1 MLTRT
6 MQWFER
12 FASEGLV
19 FPACMIAFGAMV
31 LLRAASTPTLT
42 RNQLDPVPT
51 WVRWLALKDSRQ
63 LQRRGG
69 WAVIAFATVIA
80 IVRLMSNR

>member
-1 MLTRT
+1 

-12 FASEGLV
+12 FASEGLA
-19 FPACMIAFGAMV
+19 FPACMAAFGSMV
-31 LLRAASTPTLT
+31 ILRASSTPTLT
-42 RNQLDPVPT
+42 QNQLDAVPT
-51 WVRWLALKDSRQ
+51 WVRWFALKDSEK

-80 IVRLMSNR
+80 ILRVMASQ